1 METSKTLA
9 GLIGPALVAVAA
21 SILLNLSSPPTL
33 IFGQTSG
40 DAALIWMGGVIEFV
54 AGLAIVRVHNRWSG
68 GWPAVVT
75 FFGWLFVL
83 GGLVRTLFPIQLG
96 SAASAI
102 AQESWFWVGEAVI
115 LLLLGGFLSLK
126 AYSQA

>member
-21 SILLNLSSPPTL
+21 SILLNLSSPPAL
-33 IFGQTSG
+33 IFGQASG

-68 GWPAVVT
+68 GWPVVVT
-75 FFGWLFVL
+75 LFGWLFVL
-83 GGLVRTLFPIQLG
+83 GGLVRTLFPMRLG

-115 LLLLGGFLSLK
+115 LLLVGGFLSLK